1 MRVYVEV
8 SKNHGYT
15 IGEVIRGKFTPEIKL
30 LLMYYNNQFILEKRE
45 YEKMKEE
52 NEENGGLKYG

>member
-8 SKNHGYT
+8 AKNHGYT

-30 LLMYYNNQFILEKRE
+30 LIMYYNHMFRLEQKE
-45 YEKMKEE
+45 YEEMKEKQE
-52 NEENGGLKYG
+52 KEVQG